1 MTYSCQC
8 PCGSNQFEI
17 KGEPIT
23 RFYCHCIICQDKY
36 EAPYVN
42 AVLFK
47 LDDVEFSKDDA
58 TTFGKY
64 KRVAAIDRGICDNC
78 NKPVMAKVGEGEKGL
93 AFVATQNVKNPE
105 GLPPSAMHVFYGT
118 RVEDS
123 ADDLPKYKNWVT
135 SQFVFLKI
143 LKKAWAS

>member
-1 MTYSCQC
+1 MRYSCQC
-8 PCGSNQFEI
+8 PCGANQFEI
-17 KGEPIT
+17 NGEPIT
-23 RFYCHCIICQDKY
+23 RFYCHCTICQDKY
-36 EAPYVN
+36 EAPFVN

-143 LKKAWAS
+143 LKKAWSS

>member
-17 KGEPIT
+17 HGEPIT
-23 RFYCHCIICQDKY
+23 RFICHCTICQDKY
-36 EAPYVN
+36 QAPFVN
-42 AVLFK
+42 AALFR
-47 LDDVEFSKDDA
+47 LEDVEVFKGDA
-58 TTFGKY
+58 ITFGKY
-64 KRVAAIDRGICDNC
+64 KRIGAIDRGICDDC

-105 GLPPSAMHVFYGT
+105 GLPPVKMHVFYGT

-123 ADDLPKYKNWVT
+123 TDDLPKYKNWIT
-135 SQFVFLKI
+135 SQFAFLKI

>member
-143 LKKAWAS
+143 LKKAWSS